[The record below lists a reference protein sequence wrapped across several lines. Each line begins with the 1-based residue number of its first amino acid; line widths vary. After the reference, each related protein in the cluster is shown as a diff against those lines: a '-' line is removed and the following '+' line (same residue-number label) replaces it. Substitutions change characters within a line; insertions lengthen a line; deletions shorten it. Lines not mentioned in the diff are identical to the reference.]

1 MTQWG
6 RGEGQE
12 GGQLL
17 PFCKEWHLIEDA
29 PADQLSRH
37 SCRAIMSH
45 QIIINLTWQT
55 FPAFRN
61 N

>member
-1 MTQWG
+1 MGKQEEKE
-6 RGEGQE
+6 GE
-12 GGQLL
+12 QL
-17 PFCKEWHLIEDA
+17 CSHSAKEWHLIEVETT

-37 SCRAIMSH
+37 ACRAIMSH